1 MHFDLCQ
8 AVQAVL
14 TDESAPPWLSIRGQA
29 KLDELRESLAWVRA
43 GITTVVHDDEEVRWW
58 TFGGRRLNAIL
69 AANLGADLSAEDCDD
84 YAVRLTR
91 RAEPALL
98 HERAAELAK
107 QSLADF
113 QLRYAEEALDAQKFM
128 DCGGG
133 CWRSGC
139 SRGGR
144 SSGRRVCR
152 SPMCRWRGSEGGS
165 RRERNR

>member
-43 GITTVVHDDEEVRWW
+43 GSTTVVHDDEEVRWW

-128 DCGGG
+128 DCVPLGL
-133 CWRSGC
+133 R
-139 SRGGR
+139 
-144 SSGRRVCR
+144 RRVLEER
-152 SPMCRWRGSEGGS
+152 LLA
-165 RRERNR
+165 RREIEWAAGVPIADVQVAR